1 MEPIKETLAELLDSW
16 APGAVANADL
26 SFRTR
31 EKAQRAP
38 GLLKDSAV
46 LARATGMLA
55 AHLGVDV
62 DDAESVL
69 RDAALRAGVPVNAL
83 AQALVR
89 AVSGGGEAEGP
100 ALG

>member
-1 MEPIKETLAELLDSW
+1 MLA
-16 APGAVANADL
+16 
-26 SFRTR
+26 
-31 EKAQRAP
+31 Q
-38 GLLKDSAV
+38 
-46 LARATGMLA
+46 ATGMLA

-89 AVSGGGEAEGP
+89 AVSGGGSGD
-100 ALG
+100 